1 MRNLTKGE
9 FYSRINFYLK
19 RAGCLYF
26 EIKINIKGFFFFFF
40 YRKNGKNFGKIK
52 KNNIGG
58 KN

>member
-40 YRKNGKNFGKIK
+40 KKLWKNQK
-52 KNNIGG
+52 K
-58 KN
+58 